1 MQISNLIHQYNNNLA
16 AGSEIQTGVKGVT
29 ELTST
34 VAKLASG
41 QVFEGS
47 ITDISGDKVTISL
60 SNGQSIGARLDSGIT
75 LNIGESLFFQ
85 VKSNDGSLVQ
95 IKPMLGESFTNPTL
109 LKALE
114 SANLPVNEK
123 TLNMVDTMMKESM
136 PIDSSSLS
144 SMYRNVS
151 SFPAEDISN
160 IILMQKL
167 DIPIDKEMVEQFSNY
182 KSNENAILN
191 SVGELADSLPK
202 LLSNPDISTKE
213 VILFQNRLVSLVQLK
228 TDDEMVAKEGTNI
241 EEAEGLEA
249 ESANTSSKVIED
261 SFTKENLAEEN
272 IDINKNANQ
281 TNDISKQSDV
291 ISSEQNKATDIVIT
305 SNNDK
310 SNAVNSDNHNAS
322 INNVLSKEQY
332 NSLNTAFKEL
342 AGLKESNPEIFDD
355 KGNIKDSLTSTELV
369 NAFNKFLN
377 NSNLSK
383 DDILKVLNNDGY
395 KATFKD
401 FLSDKW
407 SVTPDELKGKDALP
421 KLYEKLEVHMKQLE
435 ELANEVTKNPNNTF
449 SKTTNNVRN
458 NIEFMNNLN
467 QYYNYV
473 QIPLRMNG
481 GNATGDLYVYSNKK
495 KSYEDGDE
503 ITAFLHFDLENLG
516 STDISVKMINRKVD
530 TQFYLD
536 NDESYD
542 LIAAN
547 AHILDAKLQKKGY
560 NCTIDVYTRD
570 NEPEGSKPDFVHQI
584 MKQDVNEGG
593 VLHRYSF
600 DMRA

>member
-16 AGSEIQTGVKGVT
+16 AGSEIQGGVRGVS

-34 VAKLASG
+34 VSKLAQG

-47 ITDISGDKVTISL
+47 ITDISGEKVTISL

-85 VKSNDGSLVQ
+85 VKSNDGNLVQ

-136 PIDSSSLS
+136 PIDSASLS

-151 SFPAEDISN
+151 SFPAEDASN

-167 DIPIDKEMVEQFSNY
+167 DIPINKEMVEQFTNY

-202 LLSNPDISTKE
+202 LLSNPDISTEE

-228 TDDEMVAKEGTNI
+228 TEEEPVNSEGIKPDVTENLDKETT
-241 EEAEGLEA
+241 
-249 ESANTSSKVIED
+249 NTSLKVITD
-261 SFTKENLAEEN
+261 AFKETEQSEVSADNKV
-272 IDINKNANQ
+272 IN
-281 TNDISKQSDV
+281 QSDGDTLKP
-291 ISSEQNKATDIVIT
+291 ISVSNEQNKSSDIVIT
-305 SNNDK
+305 SNDNESIV
-310 SNAVNSDNHNAS
+310 SNPDNHNAS
-322 INNVLSKEQY
+322 ISNVLSKTQY
-332 NSLNTAFKEL
+332 NSLNAALKELTGFKE
-342 AGLKESNPEIFDD
+342 ANPEIFDD
-355 KGNIKDSLTSTELV
+355 KGNVRSNLTSTELV

-383 DDILKVLNNDGY
+383 DDILKLLNNDGY

-407 SVTPDELKGKDALP
+407 SVTPDELKGKDVLP

-435 ELANEVTKNPNNTF
+435 ELANEITKNPNNIF

-495 KSYEDGDE
+495 NSYEDGDE

-560 NCTIDVYTRD
+560 NCTIDVYTRE

-584 MKQDVNEGG
+584 MKQDVKDGG